1 MEAKQDKHGNKLQAY
16 FLKLI
21 QTATLS
27 HAYAFTGP
35 NQVLKDDLVTY
46 LLQNLVCEN
55 NQSGQ
60 ACQSCQAC
68 LRIVNNQFPDVFYL
82 MPEGQSI
89 KVDQIRELKDW
100 LSTSP
105 VEAAFKM
112 AVIRQADL
120 MNASASNALLTF
132 LEEPVDNVYMI
143 LMTPDFDKLL
153 PTIQS
158 RVQEIICLREEG
170 ESGLDFQADM
180 SLRHRQVLAG
190 LPIEVSQAL
199 LLDYQA
205 QDFETWLNQLDY
217 YYRLLSQSDS
227 MAFVV
232 VQTHLKPYLTGKQAL
247 ASLEYLWRLNYSVL
261 KSLTHK
267 QVSQD
272 FESYFIEKLLNET
285 KHTESYYIR
294 LDGYILDC
302 KQRILA
308 NVSPQLAFEQLA
320 IRVVD

>member
-1 MEAKQDKHGNKLQAY
+1 MIDKQDPRGSKLQAY

-21 QTATLS
+21 QTGTLS
-27 HAYAFTGP
+27 HAYVFTGP
-35 NQVLKDDLVTY
+35 NQVLKDDLVTFI
-46 LLQNLVCEN
+46 LQNLLCKETH
-55 NQSGQ
+55 SGQ

-105 VEAAFKM
+105 VEADFKM

-120 MNASASNALLTF
+120 MNPSASNALLTF

-143 LMTPDFDKLL
+143 LMAPDFDKLL

-158 RVQEIICLREEG
+158 RVQEVTCLREEG
-170 ESGLDFQADM
+170 ESGLEFPEEM
-180 SLRHRQVLAG
+180 SPRHRQVLAG
-190 LPIEVSQAL
+190 LPVDLSQEL

-205 QDFETWLNQLDY
+205 QDFETWLDQMVY
-217 YYRLLSQSDS
+217 YYQLLNQRNP
-227 MAFVV
+227 MAFVA
-232 VQTHLKPYLTGKQAL
+232 VQTHLKPFLTGKQAL
-247 ASLEYLWRLNYSVL
+247 ATLEYLWRLNYGLV
-261 KSLTHK
+261 KSIVQG
-267 QVSQD
+267 QVAND
-272 FESYFIEKLLNET
+272 FEAYLIEKLLNES
-285 KHTESYYIR
+285 KHSQIYYIR
-294 LDGYILDC
+294 LDGCILEC

-320 IRVVD
+320 IRVID